1 MNNPS
6 TLLVNGLNAHY
17 GRAHILFDLTL
28 TVRRGDVMAFIGR
41 NGAGKSTTMKAVMG
55 LVRATA
61 GEIEFHGERIERQPT
76 HKINRLGIGY
86 VPEDRRIFK
95 ELTVAE
101 NLQVGTRPPRPGIPH
116 WTRERIFEIFPN
128 LGEMRKRLG
137 SRMSGG
143 EQQML
148 AIARTLMGNPA
159 FVMLDE
165 PSEGLSPL
173 IVEQMART
181 ILALKSEGLTILIS
195 EQNLHFVA
203 YIADKATV
211 IEKGRIRYSGT
222 MAELR
227 NNTAV
232 QQEYLIA

>member
-1 MNNPS
+1 MINPF
-6 TLLVNGLNAHY
+6 GLSISGVNAHY

-28 TVRRGDVMAFIGR
+28 AVHRGDVMAFIGR
-41 NGAGKSTTMKAVMG
+41 NGAGKSTTMKAIVG
-55 LVRATA
+55 LIRATT
-61 GEIEFHGERIERQPT
+61 GEIEFHGQRIEQQPT
-76 HKINRLGIGY
+76 HKISRLGIGY

-95 ELTVAE
+95 ELTVTE
-101 NLQVGTRPPRPGIPH
+101 NLQVGTRPARPGLPH

-137 SRMSGG
+137 GRMSGG

-159 FVMLDE
+159 FLMLDE

-195 EQNLHFVA
+195 EQNLHFVE

-227 NNTAV
+227 RNEAV
-232 QQEYLIA
+232 QREYLTA